1 MKAYETLSKRAQLL
15 RSVCCR
21 CLSGVP
27 DQITIAKEK
36 LYIYEMFDNYCNG
49 EV

>member
-1 MKAYETLSKRAQLL
+1 MEAYETLSKRAQLL
-15 RSVCCR
+15 R

-36 LYIYEMFDNYCNG
+36 LYIYEMFDKYCNG